1 MKEKNLLAELAA
13 YLFSNSDKETGRTPS
28 ERELAEHFGVSR
40 GQIREALAILE
51 AMRIV
56 ERRAKS
62 GIYVDTK
69 QASVE
74 ALALFARAGL
84 PLDPVQIYETVEL
97 RKIHE
102 IKAAELACS
111 RATEE
116 NFERLRE
123 ILKASEERIAAGE
136 GLAKED
142 REFHLEIVRATKNS
156 VFHNICSVYY
166 LMGELRLPIYFNDPE
181 RSVRSHAEHIQIYEA
196 LLRRDGNLAQA
207 LMSAHLQ
214 GAESYWKGLIGGQ
227 GGRASEPGARKGLTH
242 EACPISCR
250 RIRCIRAPRP
260 CWSGPVRLVVAS
272 ALDASDAAAEA
283 KDADI
288 VIVRAP
294 LPPALFEGA
303 AKLRAAIRH
312 GAGLD
317 MIPMEAATAAGV
329 LVANVPAVNARSVAE
344 HVMFAALALLRRF
357 RLVDRDLRA
366 KGWLAGREHANANQR
381 ARRQDHRHCRP
392 RRRRPGGRP
401 HRRARLRPQRRGD
414 DAQHAAGARQGRF
427 PVDRRAGRTERH
439 HRSVLPADGGDARPD
454 QPRAHRPHEAE
465 CAADQRLARAGG
477 RR

>member
-13 YLFSNSDKETGRTPS
+13 YLFSNSDKESGRTPS
-28 ERELAEHFGVSR
+28 ERELAEHFSVSR

-123 ILKASEERIAAGE
+123 ILKASEERIDAGQ

-142 REFHLEIVRATKNS
+142 REFHLEIVRATKNG

-166 LMGELRLPIYFNDPE
+166 LMGEQRLPIYFNDLE
-181 RSVRSHAEHIQIYEA
+181 RSKRSHAEHIQIYEA

-214 GAESYWKGLIGGQ
+214 GAESYWKGLIE
-227 GGRASEPGARKGLTH
+227 GRGTEPR
-242 EACPISCR
+242 S
-250 RIRCIRAPRP
+250 
-260 CWSGPVRLVVAS
+260 
-272 ALDASDAAAEA
+272 
-283 KDADI
+283 
-288 VIVRAP
+288 
-294 LPPALFEGA
+294 PALEKA
-303 AKLRAAIRH
+303 
-312 GAGLD
+312 
-317 MIPMEAATAAGV
+317 
-329 LVANVPAVNARSVAE
+329 
-344 HVMFAALALLRRF
+344 
-357 RLVDRDLRA
+357 
-366 KGWLAGREHANANQR
+366 
-381 ARRQDHRHCRP
+381 
-392 RRRRPGGRP
+392 
-401 HRRARLRPQRRGD
+401 
-414 DAQHAAGARQGRF
+414 
-427 PVDRRAGRTERH
+427 
-439 HRSVLPADGGDARPD
+439 
-454 QPRAHRPHEAE
+454 
-465 CAADQRLARAGG
+465 
-477 RR
+477 

>member
-13 YLFSNSDKETGRTPS
+13 YLFSNSDKESGRTPS

-62 GIYVDTK
+62 GIYIDTK

-142 REFHLEIVRATKNS
+142 R

-166 LMGELRLPIYFNDPE
+166 LMGEQRLPIYFNDPE

-214 GAESYWKGLIGGQ
+214 GAESYWKGIIE
-227 GGRASEPGARKGLTH
+227 GRGAEPK
-242 EACPISCR
+242 
-250 RIRCIRAPRP
+250 
-260 CWSGPVRLVVAS
+260 
-272 ALDASDAAAEA
+272 
-283 KDADI
+283 
-288 VIVRAP
+288 
-294 LPPALFEGA
+294 
-303 AKLRAAIRH
+303 
-312 GAGLD
+312 
-317 MIPMEAATAAGV
+317 
-329 LVANVPAVNARSVAE
+329 N
-344 HVMFAALALLRRF
+344 AAL
-357 RLVDRDLRA
+357 
-366 KGWLAGREHANANQR
+366 ENA
-381 ARRQDHRHCRP
+381 
-392 RRRRPGGRP
+392 
-401 HRRARLRPQRRGD
+401 
-414 DAQHAAGARQGRF
+414 
-427 PVDRRAGRTERH
+427 
-439 HRSVLPADGGDARPD
+439 
-454 QPRAHRPHEAE
+454 
-465 CAADQRLARAGG
+465 
-477 RR
+477 